1 MTSTSTILNNELYI
15 HSILSVVQKQYIRN
29 EFSEPDINIRKEDL
43 FVCVLEG
50 ESLYHFESGTHH
62 LRPGDVIFLPCG
74 CRYHREILSDY
85 YQTILVY
92 FHFSKDPEYLLTPSI
107 FPSIQGLD
115 LEFVKLSSKWN
126 SRGLCTQS
134 ECVCLL
140 YGIYMRLIRSETA
153 AYLPGTKREL
163 FESAVQRLIS
173 NYALE
178 DFSLSALAAQAEM
191 SEVHFRRCFKQ
202 IYHVSPQQYLTE
214 LRLTRAK
221 ELLQFDVTPVTDIA
235 RESGFADPCYF
246 SRIFKQKTGYA
257 PSEYRTVFGTPHPD

>member
-1 MTSTSTILNNELYI
+1 MASPSNIINSELYI
-15 HSILSVVQKQYIRN
+15 HSILSVAQKQYDRR
-29 EFSEPDINIRKEDL
+29 EFAEPDVNIRKEDL

-50 ESLYHFESGTHH
+50 ESIYHLDTGARHLY
-62 LRPGDVIFLPCG
+62 PGDVIFLPCG
-74 CRYHREILSDY
+74 CRYHREIVSDF

-92 FHFSKDPEYLLTPSI
+92 FHFVKDPELALIPSV

-134 ECVCLL
+134 ECACLL
-140 YGIYMRLIRSETA
+140 YGIYMRLIRSETS
-153 AYLPGTKREL
+153 AYLPNTKREL
-163 FESAVQRLIS
+163 FESAVEKLIES
-173 NYALE
+173 YTAE
-178 DFSLSALAAQAEM
+178 DFSLAALAAQAEM

-202 IYHVSPQQYLTE
+202 IYHVSPQQYLME

-221 ELLQFDVTPVTDIA
+221 ELLQFDNTSVTEIA
-235 RESGFADPCYF
+235 RKSGFVDPCYF
-246 SRIFKQKTGYA
+246 SRVFKQKTGYA